1 MCDTSAFGGSWE
13 MRDPSAF
20 GFCVELLGF
29 SVSTGTR
36 VIPHFGHFPGAS
48 ITTSGCI
55 GQVYFCEAA
64 LAFAI
69 SAIAAAIN
77 KIGLFI
83 MFPERSRGS
92 PAGMSGRAG

>member
-1 MCDTSAFGGSWE
+1 MWDPSGFGVLLE
-13 MRDPSAF
+13 MWDPSAF
-20 GFCVELLGF
+20 GFCVELFGF

-64 LAFAI
+64 FAFAI

-83 MFPERSRGS
+83 VFPERSMGS
-92 PAGMSGRAG
+92 PAGMSGRAD